1 MGNKITVAEAIIKNG
16 WCNIKT
22 NEGKEVSVMLEKA
35 PKVKAQVE
43 AKINQMGDIECPFDL
58 ECKTVDKNGKI
69 FAWDF
74 EEKKEGGKS
83 FGKPRNEKLIVAQS
97 SYNYAINYLVGC
109 KGTFDLKELDTTA
122 KHIFTEVCKLGGL
135 SES

>member
-1 MGNKITVAEAIIKNG
+1 MENKIHVAEAIMKNG
-16 WCNIKT
+16 WANLKT
-22 NEGKEVSVMLEKA
+22 NDGKEISVMLEKA
-35 PKVKAQVE
+35 PKCKAQIE
-43 AKINQMGDIECPFDL
+43 ASNVPFFL
-58 ECKTVDKNGKI
+58 ECKTVEKNGKI

-109 KGTFDLKELDTTA
+109 KGTFDTKELDTTA
-122 KHIFTEVCKLGGL
+122 EHIFKAVCKLGGI